1 MHEFG
6 EKSFSLRMLFNR
18 RRPLMRDRGNRVP
31 CPRVIGHASD
41 IGSGTWRRAMEDL
54 VFDTPVKVR
63 LRKGAKIRQ
72 IGSTHEAGILA
83 ERGAE

>member
-1 MHEFG
+1 
-6 EKSFSLRMLFNR
+6 
-18 RRPLMRDRGNRVP
+18 
-31 CPRVIGHASD
+31 
-41 IGSGTWRRAMEDL
+41 MEDL